1 MWSRAGVVRDRGEKR
16 GGRRSDGGC
25 GGRLALLLAA
35 ALAVGLTGPGVP
47 VAGAQETSPD
57 SGAADAVY
65 LRLSPEP
72 ELTLTYAH
80 RVRARVDAPP
90 QLGGGQS
97 LKSSMRLRQ
106 TPVRVGADS
115 LDVRIEIADLSL
127 SADSVAREQLP
138 DLTRHRGATYLAR
151 MTTRGGL
158 VRMSEEGAP
167 RADRSGGISPV
178 QRSVRMSAFP
188 TLPDAPVRPGD
199 TWVDTTRVQT
209 GVMQGMGEGRTLAV
223 SRTTL
228 EEIRREG
235 KTRVALLS
243 VMTSYTFQSTDTA
256 RSGIEADMSGSGSA
270 SVRFDV
276 TSGRYLHSE
285 SAQDYTVNLRYP
297 GGDRTYSVRF
307 HVESEA
313 QLVGIGGPEEDAA
326 GGDSTQEGGSAP
338 GG

>member
-1 MWSRAGVVRDRGEKR
+1 MT
-16 GGRRSDGGC
+16 GG
-25 GGRLALLLAA
+25 
-35 ALAVGLTGPGVP
+35 GVP
-47 VAGAQETSPD
+47 AAGAQEASPD
-57 SGAADAVY
+57 TGTADPVY

-97 LKSSMRLRQ
+97 LTSNMRLRQ
-106 TPVRVGADS
+106 TPVRVGTDS
-115 LDVRIEIADLSL
+115 LDVRIQIADLSL
-127 SADSVAREQLP
+127 SADSVPEEQLP
-138 DLTRHRGATYLAR
+138 DLARHEGATYLAR
-151 MTTRGGL
+151 MTTRGEL
-158 VRMSEEGAP
+158 VRMSEQNGGSGTG
-167 RADRSGGISPV
+167 RAGGISPV

-199 TWVDTTRVQT
+199 SWVDTTRVQT
-209 GVMQGMGEGRTLAV
+209 GVMQGMGEGTTLAV

-228 EEIRREG
+228 EELRRQG
-235 KTRVALLS
+235 KSRVARLS
-243 VMTSYTFQSTDTA
+243 VVTSYTFQPADSV

-307 HVESEA
+307 HVNSEA
-313 QLVGIGGPEEDAA
+313 QLVGIGGPEEDAT
-326 GGDSTQEGGSAP
+326 GGDSTQESGNAGSDGSPP
-338 GG
+338 GN